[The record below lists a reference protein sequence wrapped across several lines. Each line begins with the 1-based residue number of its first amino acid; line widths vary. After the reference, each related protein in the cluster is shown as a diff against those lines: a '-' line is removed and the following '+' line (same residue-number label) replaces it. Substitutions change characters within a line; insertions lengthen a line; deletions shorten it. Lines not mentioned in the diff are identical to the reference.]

1 MSEKEEEE
9 SRKIGR
15 RGTPKPKDEKD
26 TTGSAISHGHRGE
39 EDDDDDEVDAAGE
52 LLRVLTR
59 NPATNK
65 RAVAPYNCGESNEN
79 WPLVQ
84 SE

>member
-26 TTGSAISHGHRGE
+26 TGSAISHGHRGE
-39 EDDDDDEVDAAGE
+39 DDDDDDEVDAAGE

-79 WPLVQ
+79 WPIVQ